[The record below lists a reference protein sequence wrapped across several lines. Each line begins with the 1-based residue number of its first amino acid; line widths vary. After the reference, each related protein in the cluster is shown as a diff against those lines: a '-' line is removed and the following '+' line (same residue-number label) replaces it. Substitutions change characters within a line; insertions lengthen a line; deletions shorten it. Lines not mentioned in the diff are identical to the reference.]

1 MVNLNQL
8 EQYALSEDD
17 IRELVGNSTKIVTY
31 PDLKGKTLNEL
42 LTPEPYC
49 VLLFLT
55 ENKHN
60 GHWQCLLKQ
69 PNQKLEVF
77 DSFGLYPDGNR
88 VWLTDKKLNAL
99 DQALPSIHLLLQ
111 GYPGEVVYNN
121 QKLQEESKNTCGR
134 HIASRI
140 LHNHLSIQDY
150 VDLIRNSE
158 YPNADE
164 FVTRFT
170 YRLIHK

>member
-8 EQYALSEDD
+8 EQYALNEDD
-17 IRELVGNSTKIVTY
+17 IRQLVGNSTKIMTY
-31 PDLKGKTLNEL
+31 PDLKGENLDNL
-42 LTPEPYC
+42 LSPNPYA

-55 ENKHN
+55 KNDHD

-69 PNQKLEVF
+69 PNNTLEVF

-88 VWLTDKKLNAL
+88 VWLTEKKLNSL
-99 DQALPSIHLLLQ
+99 DQSLPIVHDLLR
-111 GYPGEVVYNN
+111 GFGGKVVYNN

-150 VDLIRNSE
+150 VDLIRNSGFD
-158 YPNADE
+158 ADE

-170 YRLIHK
+170 YRLLHK